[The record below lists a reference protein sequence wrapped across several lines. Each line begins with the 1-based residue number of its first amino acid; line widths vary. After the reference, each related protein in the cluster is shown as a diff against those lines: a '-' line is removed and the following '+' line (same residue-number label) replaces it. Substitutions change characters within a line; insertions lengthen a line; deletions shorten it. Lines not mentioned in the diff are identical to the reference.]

1 MKGFNWKR
9 LFILLLGLNVAL
21 VFLLFT
27 FFLFMINDTGN
38 ETKIP
43 TIDSTQKQVALQIKT
58 NKQDLNRVI
67 NHYLDT
73 ELSSTY
79 DYQSAFNRPSGVI
92 WGYTYF

>member
-1 MKGFNWKR
+1 
-9 LFILLLGLNVAL
+9 
-21 VFLLFT
+21 
-27 FFLFMINDTGN
+27 MINDTGN

-43 TIDSTQKQVALQIKT
+43 TIDSTEKQVALQIKT